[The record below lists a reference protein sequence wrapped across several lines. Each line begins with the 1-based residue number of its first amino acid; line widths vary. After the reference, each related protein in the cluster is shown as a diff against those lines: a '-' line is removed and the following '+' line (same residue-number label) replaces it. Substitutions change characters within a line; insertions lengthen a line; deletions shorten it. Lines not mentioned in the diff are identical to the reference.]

1 VQRFE
6 IRQQQL
12 REGAFEI
19 EVVGELD
26 LAVADH
32 LIAALEQAEESGAD
46 VLISLRGCEFIDS
59 TGIAAII
66 DAWKRAQDR
75 QTRLAVA
82 EPTDQ
87 VVRLLEIV
95 GLADRGLVFAEREEA
110 LKALGAG

>member
-1 VQRFE
+1 MQRFE

-12 REGAFEI
+12 RDGAFEI

-26 LAVADH
+26 LAVADQ
-32 LIAALEQAEESGAD
+32 LTAALERAEADGAD
-46 VLISLRGCEFIDS
+46 VLISLRSCEFIDS

-66 DAWKRAQDR
+66 DAWKRAQER
-75 QTRLAVA
+75 QTTLVVS

-110 LKALGAG
+110 LKELDAG

>member
-1 VQRFE
+1 MQRFE

-26 LAVADH
+26 LAVADQ
-32 LIAALEQAEESGAD
+32 LTAALEQVEAGDAD

-66 DAWKRAQDR
+66 DAWKRAQEK
-75 QTRLAVA
+75 QTRLVVA
-82 EPTDQ
+82 EPTEQ

-95 GLADRGLVFAEREEA
+95 GLADRGLVFTEREEA
-110 LKALGAG
+110 LKALGAD

>member
-1 VQRFE
+1 MQRFE

-26 LAVADH
+26 LAVADQ
-32 LIAALEQAEESGAD
+32 LTAALEQAEAGN

-66 DAWKRAQDR
+66 DAWKRAQEK
-75 QTRLAVA
+75 QTRLVVA
-82 EPTDQ
+82 EPTEQ

-95 GLADRGLVFAEREEA
+95 GLADRGLVFTEREEA
-110 LKALGAG
+110 LKALGAD